1 MHIRPAEPN
10 DVSAIHQLIID
21 LAIYEKS
28 PESVESTIDDLNTA
42 LFAPTP
48 YLFGDV
54 AVDAAGDG
62 DGEEVIGFAL
72 WYINYSTWRG
82 QHGIYLEDLYVKP
95 ERRGQGVGKALL
107 KTLATR
113 CVDRGY
119 ARLEWW
125 VLDWNEP
132 AIEFYKSVGAR
143 PMSDW
148 TVYRLDG
155 DRLEQFAK

>member
-1 MHIRPAEPN
+1 MYIRPAEPS
-10 DVSAIHQLIID
+10 DVPAIHQLIID

-28 PESVESTIDDLNTA
+28 PESVLSTTNDLNTV
-42 LFAPTP
+42 LFTPIP

-54 AVDAAGDG
+54 ALDG
-62 DGEEVIGFAL
+62 DEIIGFAV
-72 WYINYSTWRG
+72 WYVNYSTWRG
-82 QHGIYLEDLYVKP
+82 RHGIYLEDLYVKP
-95 ERRGQGVGKALL
+95 ERRGEGVGKALL
-107 KTLATR
+107 KILATR
-113 CVDRGY
+113 CIDRSY

-155 DRLEQFAK
+155 QQLEDFTK

>member
-1 MHIRPAEPN
+1 MLIRPAQPS
-10 DVSAIHQLIID
+10 DVAAIHQLIID

-28 PESVESTIDDLNTA
+28 PESVLSTETDLHKA
-42 LFAPTP
+42 LFAETP

-54 AVDAAGDG
+54 AID
-62 DGEEVIGFAL
+62 ENEVIGFAV

-82 QHGIYLEDLYVKP
+82 RHGIYLEDLYVKP

-107 KTLATR
+107 KTLAAR
-113 CVDRGY
+113 CVERGY

-125 VLDWNEP
+125 VLDWNAP
-132 AIEFYKSVGAR
+132 AIEFYKSVGAK

-148 TVYRLDG
+148 TVFRLDG
-155 DRLEQFAK
+155 DELEVFAR

>member
-1 MHIRPAEPN
+1 MLIRPAQPS
-10 DVSAIHQLIID
+10 DVAAIHQLIID

-28 PESVESTIDDLNTA
+28 PESVLSTDTDLQKA
-42 LFAPTP
+42 LFTKTP

-54 AVDAAGDG
+54 AID
-62 DGEEVIGFAL
+62 ENEVIGFAV

-82 QHGIYLEDLYVKP
+82 RHGIYLEDLYVKP

-107 KTLATR
+107 KTLAAR
-113 CVDRGY
+113 CVERGY

-125 VLDWNEP
+125 VLDWNAP
-132 AIEFYKSVGAR
+132 AIEFYKSVGAK

-148 TVYRLDG
+148 TVFRLDG
-155 DRLEQFAK
+155 DELEVFAR

>member
-1 MHIRPAEPN
+1 MLIRPAQPS
-10 DVSAIHQLIID
+10 DVAAIHQLIID

-28 PESVESTIDDLNTA
+28 PESVLSTDTDLQKA
-42 LFAPTP
+42 LFTETP

-54 AVDAAGDG
+54 AID
-62 DGEEVIGFAL
+62 ENEVIGFAV

-82 QHGIYLEDLYVKP
+82 RHGIYLEDLYVKP

-107 KTLATR
+107 KTLAAR
-113 CVDRGY
+113 CVERGY

-125 VLDWNEP
+125 VLDWNAP
-132 AIEFYKSVGAR
+132 AIEFYKSVGAK

-148 TVYRLDG
+148 TVFRLDG
-155 DRLEQFAK
+155 DELEVFAR